1 MHNEKGIIIIG
12 AGIGGLT
19 AGALLLKAGYPVT
32 VLEAQVYPGG
42 SAGTFYHKQYLF
54 DAGATLVGGFEQGQ
68 PHYRVA
74 EALDL
79 NWPVAPVDPAWTV
92 HLPNGQQLRQ
102 WSNEKKWLEEWTS
115 VFPESEAFWR
125 KQQML
130 AGISWDITSRDFP
143 WPPRSIQDGL
153 GLVSALRPSTIRALP
168 YLNKKVA
175 DIAPPGD
182 RQFTAFLDSQLL
194 ISAQTTSARANALYG
209 SAALDLPRRGVYHV
223 RGGTGSLA
231 KTLADWI
238 ETNGGKV
245 LYRQEV
251 EAIEVRHRRAAA
263 VRTKKGLHI
272 EADGI
277 IANLTPWTLK
287 NLLADNAPISLQKQ
301 VAKTGYTWGAFTLYL
316 GVDAA
321 KIGTEKASHHQV
333 ISDLDKP
340 LGEGNSIFI
349 SVADSRD
356 HNRAPSG
363 KRPVT
368 ISTHTKIEPWWR
380 LYENNRDAYLNK
392 RAEYADKLLTAA
404 TSALPGLREA
414 VELSLPGTPVT
425 FDYYTGRHLG
435 MVGGFPQES
444 LFSARGPGTGVKNL
458 WLVGDSIFPGQSTA
472 GVTLGAIRVA
482 AEVTKSLSA
491 RPRIVPA
498 ALNPSVVGE

>member
-1 MHNEKGIIIIG
+1 
-12 AGIGGLT
+12 
-19 AGALLLKAGYPVT
+19 
-32 VLEAQVYPGG
+32 
-42 SAGTFYHKQYLF
+42 
-54 DAGATLVGGFEQGQ
+54 
-68 PHYRVA
+68 
-74 EALDL
+74 
-79 NWPVAPVDPAWTV
+79 
-92 HLPNGQQLRQ
+92 
-102 WSNEKKWLEEWTS
+102 
-115 VFPESEAFWR
+115 
-125 KQQML
+125 
-130 AGISWDITSRDFP
+130 
-143 WPPRSIQDGL
+143 
-153 GLVSALRPSTIRALP
+153 
-168 YLNKKVA
+168 
-175 DIAPPGD
+175 
-182 RQFTAFLDSQLL
+182 
-194 ISAQTTSARANALYG
+194 
-209 SAALDLPRRGVYHV
+209 
-223 RGGTGSLA
+223 
-231 KTLADWI
+231 
-238 ETNGGKV
+238 
-245 LYRQEV
+245 
-251 EAIEVRHRRAAA
+251 
-263 VRTKKGLHI
+263 
-272 EADGI
+272 
-277 IANLTPWTLK
+277 
-287 NLLADNAPISLQKQ
+287 
-301 VAKTGYTWGAFTLYL
+301 
-316 GVDAA
+316 VDAA
-321 KIGTEKASHHQV
+321 KIGAEKASHHQV
-333 ISDLDKP
+333 ISDLDIP

-356 HNRAPSG
+356 QKRAPSG